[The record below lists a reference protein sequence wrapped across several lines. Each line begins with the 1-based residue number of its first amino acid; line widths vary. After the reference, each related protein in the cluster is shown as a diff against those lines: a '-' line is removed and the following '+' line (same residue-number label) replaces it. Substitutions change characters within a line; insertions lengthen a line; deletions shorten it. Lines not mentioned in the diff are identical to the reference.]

1 MKSLV
6 VAIIISGIRYQ
17 AYVQGGLGCSS
28 TPLAH
33 SNNDKALTKF
43 LDTRLGYSWLLK
55 NYFTIHFLQGIF
67 KTNPWLIS
75 LPGSSVTDIPV
86 PDDMQ
91 KKPTGAPK
99 SGYAVLLPF
108 LQKQGRTVERALGD
122 GNCLFR
128 SLSLQLTGTQDHH
141 IKLRKAIAKFEQTEG
156 VFEKL
161 HKTINRTPFLSHLQK
176 IKKTCVW
183 GTNVEVMATASLFQI
198 DVYVA

>member
-1 MKSLV
+1 
-6 VAIIISGIRYQ
+6 
-17 AYVQGGLGCSS
+17 
-28 TPLAH
+28 
-33 SNNDKALTKF
+33 
-43 LDTRLGYSWLLK
+43 
-55 NYFTIHFLQGIF
+55 
-67 KTNPWLIS
+67 
-75 LPGSSVTDIPV
+75 
-86 PDDMQ
+86 MQ
-91 KKPTGAPK
+91 KKPTAASK

-141 IKLRKAIAKFEQTEG
+141 IKLRKVIAKFEQTEG

-198 DVYVA
+198 DVYVATESHNPTWLRYTPATSAQTTSKLLSDISPHLQPQKEWIEIVRACVRVIINLCAYLVLSTSTFSWTCLILDIIMATKLFI